1 MINLK
6 LPVGQLV
13 LVGGVSLEVNLFQ
26 HIVYLS
32 FTKACT
38 PSFKVLLCLEQVYKF
53 VVVVV
58 FWHFKKSSSLKLPQY
73 KL

>member
-1 MINLK
+1 M
-6 LPVGQLV
+6 
-13 LVGGVSLEVNLFQ
+13 EVNLFQ

-58 FWHFKKSSSLKLPQY
+58 FWHFKKSKLFEIAAIQTLKY
-73 KL
+73 SA